1 MFQVV
6 GFADRDTLNMKP
18 ETPDHSASRFT
29 VRQAHGSK
37 FYRSANNESSCSSVS
52 WRGWEHKLPASNYQ
66 PQASTR
72 DPRLKA

>member
-29 VRQAHGSK
+29 S
-37 FYRSANNESSCSSVS
+37 NVS
-52 WRGWEHKLPASNYQ
+52 
-66 PQASTR
+66 
-72 DPRLKA
+72 RLMNDQLY